1 MPTDVPSPPKGPLK
15 ILRVTEDSAELE
27 WGPSEHDG
35 GTPIL
40 QYSIEI
46 RESRRTMWGRAGVV
60 DAMTTRYLAR
70 NLVINYE
77 YTFRIRA
84 INAEGE
90 SQPLDGEECVVP
102 RKKTG
107 ESRMAEITLLLL
119 PLLVCLLLL
128 YSVQLQHSEDSS
140 HF

>member
-1 MPTDVPSPPKGPLK
+1 MGLPSWFHLYRNFYYHYYFFVTLRAFFFFLTDVPSPPKGPLK
-15 ILRVTEDSAELE
+15 IVRVTEDWAELE

-60 DAMTTRYLAR
+60 DAMTTKYTAR
-70 NLVINYE
+70 NLVINNE
-77 YTFRIRA
+77 YSFRIRA

-90 SQPLDGEECVVP
+90 SQPLDGEESVIP

-107 ESRMAEITLLLL
+107 ESR
-119 PLLVCLLLL
+119 
-128 YSVQLQHSEDSS
+128 DDG
-140 HF
+140 